1 MKQGKKLLRS
11 HKEMLVKLGLDP
23 NNYLLERRGIDENGE
38 RFVNLINLKTNKVEK
53 YSMQVII
60 MDLSKKK
67 YKITKDPYGNEVKT
81 YKLTKEELEE
91 YLKKFDGKG
100 KTDDN
105 IKI

>member
-1 MKQGKKLLRS
+1 
-11 HKEMLVKLGLDP
+11 
-23 NNYLLERRGIDENGE
+23 
-38 RFVNLINLKTNKVEK
+38 
-53 YSMQVII
+53 

-67 YKITKDPYGNEVKT
+67 YKITKDPYGYEIKT

-91 YLKKFDGKG
+91 YLKKFDSKG

>member
-1 MKQGKKLLRS
+1 
-11 HKEMLVKLGLDP
+11 
-23 NNYLLERRGIDENGE
+23 
-38 RFVNLINLKTNKVEK
+38 
-53 YSMQVII
+53 

-67 YKITKDPYGNEVKT
+67 AKVSKDILGNEIKT

-91 YLKKFDGKG
+91 YLKKFDSKG

>member
-1 MKQGKKLLRS
+1 
-11 HKEMLVKLGLDP
+11 
-23 NNYLLERRGIDENGE
+23 
-38 RFVNLINLKTNKVEK
+38 
-53 YSMQVII
+53 

-91 YLKKFDGKG
+91 YLKKFDSKG

-105 IKI
+105 IKISTWKNNKRLRS